1 MVKTAAGEACF
12 ERVIQPRLSVGSF
25 LTTMRRRVAKSRCRL
40 VHRSISLP
48 VHGKYRCWKCLQ
60 EFDTNW

>member
-1 MVKTAAGEACF
+1 MKTAAGEACM
-12 ERVIQPRLSVGSF
+12 EGVVRPRLSGGSF
-25 LTTMRRRVAKSRCRL
+25 WVTLRKRVAKSRCRL

-60 EFDTNW
+60 EFDTNY